1 MLSLRHITKTY
12 NEKIVLDDISL
23 AINPGEVIALIG
35 ENGAGKTTLLRILL
49 GKVAPDEGAVHLH
62 DEVVGYV
69 PQEPEHQES
78 MVSDS
83 FSNCEQWRID
93 YALSLVK
100 LGDVNQKV
108 IKELSGG
115 QKTRLAIAQ
124 VLALDPGPTVLLLDE
139 PTNNIDSEGLEW
151 LRELITHFTGV
162 ILLVSHDRSFIN
174 DVATSVVELSKGVLN
189 QYGGNYDFYKEQ
201 KEIEYQA
208 QLEEFERSEQ
218 KRRQL
223 ERVLREKQDRAR
235 KGLRNQKMR
244 DNDKAQF
251 DWHQNNVQRSFSGQA
266 RAMQTRLEQLE
277 EVKRPESEK
286 YYALTL
292 TGGKTHDRKLL
303 EVTNLHKSMGDNE
316 VLQEVSLTIRG
327 GERWYIHGLNGS
339 GKTTLLSILAGRLKP
354 DSGEMKTAERLS
366 IGYFSQDVQELPVDV
381 IARTVIEGT
390 GAKST
395 DLYRQAKSMGLSQRD
410 LAKRVGELSR
420 GQQAKLQFSQ
430 LLLANHDVLILDE
443 PTNHLDINTKERLE
457 AALNNYH
464 GALIVASHDKY
475 FIGQIHTTN
484 SYKL

>member
-12 NEKIVLDDISL
+12 NEKIVLDDIDL
-23 AINPGEVIALIG
+23 TVNPGEVIALIG
-35 ENGAGKTTLLRILL
+35 ENGAGKTTLLKILL
-49 GKVAPDEGAVHLH
+49 GEVDPDDGAVHLH

-69 PQEPEHQES
+69 PQEPEHQEGT
-78 MVSDS
+78 VSES
-83 FSNCEQWRID
+83 FCNCEQWRID
-93 YALSLVK
+93 YALSLVMP
-100 LGDVNQKV
+100 GDVNGKQVKQ
-108 IKELSGG
+108 LSDG
-115 QKTRLAIAQ
+115 QKTRLALAQ
-124 VLALDPGPTVLLLDE
+124 VLALDPEPTVLLLDE

-151 LRELITHFTGV
+151 LREFITHFTGA

-174 DVATSVVELSKGVLN
+174 EVATSVIELHKGTLK
-189 QYGGNYDFYKEQ
+189 QYGGNYDFYKQQ

-218 KRRQL
+218 KRKQL

-277 EVKRPESEK
+277 EVERPESRK
-286 YYALTL
+286 HYAVKL
-292 TGGKTHDRKLL
+292 TGGITHDRKLY
-303 EVTNLHKSMGDNE
+303 EVTGLKKHLGSKE
-316 VLQEVSLTIRG
+316 VLHDVSIVIRG
-327 GERWYIHGLNGS
+327 AERWHIQGLNGS
-339 GKTTLLSILAGRLKP
+339 GKTTLLNILAGRLQR
-354 DSGEMKTAERLS
+354 DSGEVKMADGLS
-366 IGYFSQDVQELPVDV
+366 IGYFSQDVQDLPDDIV
-381 IARTVIEGT
+381 ARKTLEDT

-395 DLYRQAKSMGLSQRD
+395 DLYRQAMSMGLGERD
-410 LAKRVGELSR
+410 LRKKVGELSR

-457 AALNNYH
+457 AALIDYR

-475 FIGQIHTTN
+475 FIKQVGITDT
-484 SYKL
+484 LDL